1 MDCTGKCKGSILILV
16 ENLPVP
22 MDRRVWQEA
31 LALTEAGYKV
41 SVISPRPPDE
51 PEYLQLQG
59 VHLYRYPMPPPTRSV
74 LSFFYEFIYCWLHTW
89 RLTRRVA
96 REQGID
102 VIHTCNPPDTF
113 WTIARWYKRKGVKF
127 VYDQHDLCPELYE
140 SRFGR
145 RGLLYKGLLWLEK
158 QTYRTADGVIAPN
171 ESYRRVA
178 MERGGIPPERITIVR
193 SGPIASRFKR
203 VEPEPSLKRGKRYM
217 GVYLGVMGAQD
228 GVDYLLRAIHH
239 VVYTFGHRETHFA
252 LIGGG
257 DMFPDLVQM
266 CHDLN
271 LDEFVEFTG
280 RIPDEDLLR
289 YFSTAD
295 IALAPDPF
303 NPLNDVSTMNK
314 VIEYMAV
321 GLPIVSFDLKES
333 RYSAQE
339 AAVYVP
345 NNDERAFAQAIIELL
360 NDPER
365 RMRMGEFGRKRF
377 LECLSW
383 EHNKQKLIEFYDR
396 LLQVETAAPSPVS
409 SPSDME
415 VRP

>member
-1 MDCTGKCKGSILILV
+1 MV

-22 MDRRVWQEA
+22 MDRRVWQES
-31 LALTEAGYKV
+31 LALTEAGYEV
-41 SVISPRPPDE
+41 SVISPRPKEE
-51 PEYLQLQG
+51 PEYMMLQG
-59 VHLYRYPMPPPTRSV
+59 VHLYRYPMPPPTKSV
-74 LSFFYEFIYCWLHTW
+74 FSFFYEFIYCWLQTW
-89 RLTRRVA
+89 RLTRRVWKE
-96 REQGID
+96 RSID

-113 WTIARWYKRKGVKF
+113 WTIGRWYKRKGVKF
-127 VYDQHDLCPELYE
+127 VFDQHDLCPELYE

-145 RGLLYKGLLWLEK
+145 RGLLHKGLLWLEK

-178 MERGGIPPERITIVR
+178 MERGGIPPERITVVR
-193 SGPIASRFKR
+193 SGPLASRFKP
-203 VEPEPSLKRGKRYM
+203 VEPDPTLKCGHTYM

-239 VVYTFGHRETHFA
+239 VVYTFNRHDILFV

-257 DMFPDLVQM
+257 DMYPDLVKMSQ
-266 CHDLN
+266 DLH
-271 LDEFVEFTG
+271 LTDHVKFTG
-280 RIPDEDLLR
+280 RIPDEELLR
-289 YFSTAD
+289 YFSTAE
-295 IALAPDPF
+295 IALAPDPL

-339 AAVYVP
+339 SAVYIG
-345 NNDERAFAQAIIELL
+345 NNNERAFAQAIIDLL
-360 NDPER
+360 DDPER
-365 RMRMGEFGRKRF
+365 RNRMGESGRKRF

-383 EHNKQKLIEFYDR
+383 EHSKQKLVESYDK
-396 LLQVETAAPSPVS
+396 LLGHAPATQIASKRVK
-409 SPSDME
+409 
-415 VRP
+415 